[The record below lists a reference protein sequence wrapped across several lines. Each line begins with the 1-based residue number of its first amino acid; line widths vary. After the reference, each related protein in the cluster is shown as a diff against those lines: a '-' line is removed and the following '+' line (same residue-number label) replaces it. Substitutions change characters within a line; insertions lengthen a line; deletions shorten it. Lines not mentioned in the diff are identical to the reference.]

1 MALEDIKAADVLA
14 NPFVAGAAGSLLGI
28 NSMSGATWGERFLH
42 LIIGAVCAGYVGP
55 AVAEWLKMETPSMR
69 SAFAF
74 GVGAFGISIYM
85 AAAEAIKR
93 VQWSD
98 VLTAILPGR
107 TAKDTKDGEK

>member
-1 MALEDIKAADVLA
+1 MALEDIKAGDVLA

-28 NSMSGATWGERFLH
+28 KSMSGATWGERFLH

-55 AVAEWLKMETPSMR
+55 AVAEWLRMESPSMR

-85 AAAEAIKR
+85 AAIEAIKR
-93 VQWSD
+93 VQWAD
-98 VLTAILPGR
+98 ILTALMPKRG
-107 TAKDTKDGEK
+107 GE

>member
-85 AAAEAIKR
+85 ASVDAIKR
-93 VQWSD
+93 VQWAD
-98 VLTAILPGR
+98 ILTAILPNKP
-107 TAKDTKDGEK
+107 AKDEKGGEK